1 MLENSFSRG
10 TRASRDRSSGP
21 HFRKLLARYR
31 EAVLSAEPDCSKT
44 RARFPFQSATGNPSY
59 GITINGRKYNLAI
72 TNRLTSK
79 EINVP
84 LLHRLHVSPLSFIG
98 NDQIANNDKGQQIEQ
113 RYVYFVWCHNLLL
126 WYVLKRRRD
135 RDTNVVYL
143 ITWRTKIYRGK
154 VCMPV
159 LTSLSRG
166 ARVVSC
172 LHMAITCY
180 TSDIITP
187 ISNG

>member
-44 RARFPFQSATGNPSY
+44 RARLSCAPCRARFPFQSATGNPSY

-98 NDQIANNDKGQQIEQ
+98 DDQIANNDKGQQIEQ
-113 RYVYFVWCHNLLL
+113 RYVYFV
-126 WYVLKRRRD
+126 
-135 RDTNVVYL
+135 
-143 ITWRTKIYRGK
+143 
-154 VCMPV
+154 
-159 LTSLSRG
+159 
-166 ARVVSC
+166 
-172 LHMAITCY
+172 
-180 TSDIITP
+180 
-187 ISNG
+187 

>member
-44 RARFPFQSATGNPSY
+44 RARLSCAPCRARFPFQSATGNPSY
-59 GITINGRKYNLAI
+59 GITINESNEKKNTILVI

-98 NDQIANNDKGQQIEQ
+98 DDQIANNDKGQQIEQ
-113 RYVYFVWCHNLLL
+113 RYVYFV
-126 WYVLKRRRD
+126 
-135 RDTNVVYL
+135 
-143 ITWRTKIYRGK
+143 
-154 VCMPV
+154 
-159 LTSLSRG
+159 
-166 ARVVSC
+166 
-172 LHMAITCY
+172 
-180 TSDIITP
+180 
-187 ISNG
+187 